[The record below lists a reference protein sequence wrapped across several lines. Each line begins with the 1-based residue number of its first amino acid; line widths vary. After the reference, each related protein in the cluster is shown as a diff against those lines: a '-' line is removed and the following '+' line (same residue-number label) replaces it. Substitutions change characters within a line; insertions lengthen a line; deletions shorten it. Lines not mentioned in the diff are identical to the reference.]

1 VTSPETFVAFVL
13 TPDYNLRIMASP
25 NPAPSTATDPA
36 RQLLRHTV
44 ATLAYRGSK
53 ALRGA
58 PDGFSTFDCGSG
70 CRTAGEVL
78 AHVGDLL
85 DWALS
90 MADGSRQW
98 RDSKPQ
104 SWANDVSRFHAAL
117 TAFDA
122 YLNSDKPLQA
132 GPEKL
137 FQGPIADAL
146 THVGQIALMRR
157 LAGAPVKGENY
168 FVADIS
174 AGRVG
179 REQSAPKREF

>member
-1 VTSPETFVAFVL
+1 VTFVL
-13 TPDYNLRIMASP
+13 TPDYNFSIMASP
-25 NPAPSTATDPA
+25 NPIPSTATDSA

-44 ATLAYRGSK
+44 AILAYRGSK

-58 PDGFSTFDCGSG
+58 PDGFSAFNCGSG
-70 CRTAGEVL
+70 CRSAGEVL

-90 MADGSRQW
+90 MADGGRQW

-104 SWANDVSRFHAAL
+104 SWADDVSRFHAAL

-179 REQSAPKREF
+179 SEQNAPKREF

>member
-1 VTSPETFVAFVL
+1 
-13 TPDYNLRIMASP
+13 
-25 NPAPSTATDPA
+25 
-36 RQLLRHTV
+36 
-44 ATLAYRGSK
+44 
-53 ALRGA
+53 
-58 PDGFSTFDCGSG
+58 
-70 CRTAGEVL
+70 
-78 AHVGDLL
+78 
-85 DWALS
+85 

-98 RDSKPQ
+98 RDSNPQ